1 MLYVD
6 NLQHGL
12 NTNPFSL
19 PRCAFLDMSIID
31 SIAKMDRMRDVSSE
45 TVEFGKLMVRTH
57 TLLAHIPLFFL
68 YSFQLSLQL
77 HWRQSCY
84 LCTYIIAICSPI
96 IHQLVNF
103 YIVFY
108 KKKFGSWGACLTH
121 ATMSLLLRHQQ
132 LLSLQHQL
140 LPAGGLA
147 PLMPL
152 AVMPLPTRSH
162 HPCTGTLVSAVLS
175 AKALLM

>member
-19 PRCAFLDMSIID
+19 PRCAFLDTITID
-31 SIAKMDRMRDVSSE
+31 SIANMDRRRDVSSE

-57 TLLAHIPLFFL
+57 TPLPLFLMFLLASFATALKAKLLFV
-68 YSFQLSLQL
+68 
-77 HWRQSCY
+77 
-84 LCTYIIAICSPI
+84 YIHHCNLLPI

-108 KKKFGSWGACLTH
+108 KKKIDN
-121 ATMSLLLRHQQ
+121 
-132 LLSLQHQL
+132 
-140 LPAGGLA
+140 
-147 PLMPL
+147 
-152 AVMPLPTRSH
+152 
-162 HPCTGTLVSAVLS
+162 
-175 AKALLM
+175 